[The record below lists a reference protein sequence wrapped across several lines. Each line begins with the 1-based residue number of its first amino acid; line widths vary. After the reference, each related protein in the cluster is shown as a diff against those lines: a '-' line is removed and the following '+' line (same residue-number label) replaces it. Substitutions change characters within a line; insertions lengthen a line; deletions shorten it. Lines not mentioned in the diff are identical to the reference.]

1 MSQEQYHQTV
11 EQGYQYSEDQQILKN
26 HLSILEREI
35 EYYFWQK
42 SVIEKS
48 IAETQLKI
56 NKIKEKLCH

>member
-11 EQGYQYSEDQQILKN
+11 EQGYQYSEDQQILKD
-26 HLSILEREI
+26 HLSIVEREI

-48 IAETQLKI
+48 IAEAQLKI

>member
-11 EQGYQYSEDQQILKN
+11 EQGYQYSEDQQILKD

-48 IAETQLKI
+48 IAETHLKI

>member
-11 EQGYQYSEDQQILKN
+11 EQGYQYSEDQQILKD